1 MKIVAEERVMVLEYE
16 YTRNLLVEEL
26 NNVVKMKMMDLKM
39 ELLMRNQDH
48 MLYMFEDLLN
58 MDVVVVVDDDDDK
71 IVRHKMV
78 QIEQQQHIVHQ
89 QMNTIEL
96 LDY

>member
-1 MKIVAEERVMVLEYE
+1 VEAVEKVTVLEDE
-16 YTRNLLVEEL
+16 YKMNWLVEEL
-26 NNVVKMKMMDLKM
+26 NNVVKMKMMDLNW
-39 ELLMRNQDH
+39 ELLMMNQDH

-58 MDVVVVVDDDDDK
+58 MDVVVVDEDDDK
-71 IVRHKMV
+71 IVMHKMV